1 MGCGAKGRS
10 GRVSWLGNR
19 NARQACEACVVRNRA
34 MCRALSPAELADINR
49 ISTRKRLPAGTRI
62 LHEEESPDWCAV
74 ILSGAVKLVKN
85 TVDGREQ
92 IVAIQFPA
100 DFIGQPFSA
109 PSRLRAEAA
118 TTVELC
124 TFPRA
129 MLDGL
134 VKQHPNLGRVLLEDT
149 TKALDEAREWMLV
162 LGRKS
167 AEEKVASFLLLMLER
182 SADVGCGHV
191 PKEQAL
197 TFDLPLS
204 RTEMGHFL
212 GLRIETVSRQLRA
225 LKTASVIRT
234 IGTRRVKVL
243 DPHKLKFLSERDAA
257 EA

>member
-1 MGCGAKGRS
+1 
-10 GRVSWLGNR
+10 
-19 NARQACEACVVRNRA
+19 
-34 MCRALSPAELADINR
+34 MCRSLTPAELSEINR
-49 ISTRKRLPAGTRI
+49 ISTRKRLPAGAQI
-62 LHEEESPDWCAV
+62 LHEDESPDWCAV
-74 ILSGAVKLVKN
+74 IISGAVKLVKN
-85 TVDGREQ
+85 TMDGREQ

-100 DFIGQPFSA
+100 DFIGQPFSC

-134 VKQHPNLGRVLLEDT
+134 VKQHPNLGRTLLEDT
-149 TKALDEAREWMLV
+149 SEALDDAREWMLV

-182 SADVGCGHV
+182 SAEAGCGLV
-191 PKEQAL
+191 AKEPSPS
-197 TFDLPLS
+197 FDLPLS

-225 LKTASVIRT
+225 LKTAGVIRT

-243 DPHKLKFLSERDAA
+243 DPDKLKYMSERDTA